1 MIPPDDP
8 SRTHSVK
15 IVGCGQKHF
24 YSQKSGL
31 SFPAFLIQF
40 SYFSQEELHH
50 YYHWRS
56 KRDFIFLHREIMNQG
71 NSCGSKNFPK
81 NAFSKLCDQALLNP
95 WLKPL
100 TGELENERERVAIA
114 SAIEC
119 EISQLDVCS
128 SAYQP
133 RMRNSI
139 MRIDDF
145 INNSTT
151 GLSVFYRKQDSDNIR
166 VVASNNDNQNL
177 VFAEENRCSIAAKL
191 GQYFTSKD
199 IARKVRNAVK
209 LSCFI
214 NHSFLIGAI
223 NTQSAGCHR
232 SNEILSANH
241 SSVCHPHTCFR
252 RAKLRRRQ
260 DFTRTTESSKYY

>member
-1 MIPPDDP
+1 MRPPDDP
-8 SRTHSVK
+8 SPIHSVK
-15 IVGCGQKHF
+15 IIGCGQKHF

-50 YYHWRS
+50 YYYWRS
-56 KRDFIFLHREIMNQG
+56 KRDFLFLNREIMKQD
-71 NSCGSKNFPK
+71 NSRGSKNFPK
-81 NAFSKLCDQALLNP
+81 NAFSKLCDQASLNP

-100 TGELENERERVAIA
+100 IGELENELERVAIA
-114 SAIEC
+114 SAMEC

-139 MRIDDF
+139 TRIEEF

-151 GLSVFYRKQDSDNIR
+151 GLSLFCRRHDSDNIR
-166 VVASNNDNQNL
+166 VVASNNYNQNL
-177 VFAEENRCSIAAKL
+177 IFAEENRCSIAAKL
-191 GQYFTSKD
+191 GQYFTSED

-214 NHSFLIGAI
+214 I
-223 NTQSAGCHR
+223 
-232 SNEILSANH
+232 IL
-241 SSVCHPHTCFR
+241 F
-252 RAKLRRRQ
+252 
-260 DFTRTTESSKYY
+260 

>member
-1 MIPPDDP
+1 MSP
-8 SRTHSVK
+8 SHNPSPIHSLK

-40 SYFSQEELHH
+40 SYFAQEELLH

-56 KRDFIFLHREIMNQG
+56 KRDFLFLNREIMNQD
-71 NSCGSKNFPK
+71 NSRGSKSFPK
-81 NAFSKLCDQALLNP
+81 NAFSKLCDQASLNP

-100 TGELENERERVAIA
+100 IGELESERERVAIA

-119 EISQLDVCS
+119 EISLLDVCS

-139 MRIDDF
+139 TRIEDF
-145 INNSTT
+145 INKSTT
-151 GLSVFYRKQDSDNIR
+151 GLSLFCRKQDSDNIR

-177 VFAEENRCSIAAKL
+177 ASAEEKRCSTAAKL
-191 GQYFTSKD
+191 GQYFTSQD
-199 IARKVRNAVK
+199 IARKVRNTVK
-209 LSCFI
+209 LFCFM
-214 NHSFLIGAI
+214 NHTFLIGGI
-223 NTQSAGCHR
+223 ITQSAGCHR
-232 SNEILSANH
+232 SNKLLSANH
-241 SSVCHPHTCFR
+241 SSVDHPYTCFC
-252 RAKLRRRQ
+252 
-260 DFTRTTESSKYY
+260 